1 MKLRFRP
8 LCLVAAVLSLS
19 GCDKPAPPATATPA
33 AAETENQLAEAH
45 DALQRQA
52 LEIETKTAL
61 MDKQLAEMRQSLK
74 DRENAELQS
83 KLEALNKQ
91 NEELRAQAD
100 AARRESDAIAERI
113 AVTPTPNAPPLSEAQ
128 PDYSMFYEGLAPYG
142 SWLEVNGYGYCWQP
156 TIGIAGWRPYL
167 DGCWVWSSF
176 GWAWQTNEPFGWATY
191 HYGRWVN
198 LSGYGWVWVPGSEWA
213 PAWVAWRQSSDCVGW
228 APLPPEQGICS
239 GVYRDCDSRYGLGP
253 ASYVFINTNVFVS
266 RSYLSLCAPVAQQNR
281 IFQCSV
287 NVTQIVPRSGHRHAF
302 VQQGGP
308 SRSQME
314 QVCGIS
320 VPQRPVQTLPA
331 GQMPAHWRPHERTEA
346 TAPVAMVEL
355 PAIAPGARVMR
366 PEIKEHIQRPAR
378 VSESVSVPQHVATEI
393 REQGNAN
400 AAAEHARMRVA
411 AEQDQAA
418 ALQQRQQQEMQERLL
433 AEKRATEQAA
443 VVQQQEALAAQQ
455 QRMAA
460 EQTAATENERT
471 RRQAEV
477 LAMQQQQEETTR
489 RSAEEQLRIKHE
501 TERRTQEIAQRQAEE
516 HTRAQHETERRSQEM
531 AQRQAEEHTRAQHE
545 AAQRTQEMAKRQA
558 EESARRQQET
568 ETQRAHELTRR
579 TAEEQQM
586 RAQHEAERQAQEM
599 ARRQAEEAG
608 RRAQEHAQRQA
619 EEQAHRAQE
628 EARRTAAEAT
638 HRAAGEASRNPSHPG
653 RP

>member
-1 MKLRFRP
+1 MKSRFRP
-8 LCLVAAVLSLS
+8 LCVVAAVFALS
-19 GCDKPAPPATATPA
+19 GCDKPGPPAAATPA

-61 MDKQLAEMRQSLK
+61 VDKQLAEMQQSLK

-83 KLEALNKQ
+83 RLEALQQQ

-100 AARRESDAIAERI
+100 AARRESDAIAERM
-113 AVTPTPNAPPLSEAQ
+113 AVTPPPNAPPPPEAQ

-142 SWLEVNGYGYCWQP
+142 SWLEVNGCGYCWQP
-156 TIGIAGWRPYL
+156 TISIAGWRPYL

-176 GWAWQTNEPFGWATY
+176 GWAWQTNEPFGWAAY

-198 LSGYGWVWVPGSEWA
+198 LSGYGWIWVPGSEWA

-228 APLPPEQGICS
+228 APLPPEPGVCS
-239 GVYRDCDSRYGLGP
+239 GVYRDCDSRYGLDP
-253 ASYVFINTNVFVS
+253 ASYVFINTNLFVS
-266 RSYLSLCAPVAQQNR
+266 SSYLSLCSPLTQQAR

-308 SRSQME
+308 PRAQME
-314 QVCGIS
+314 QACGLA
-320 VPQRPVQTLPA
+320 VPERQVKTLPA
-331 GQMPAHWRPHERTEA
+331 TQVLTQQRPHERTEA
-346 TAPVAMVEL
+346 AAPMAMVEL
-355 PAIAPGARVMR
+355 PAITPGTHVTR
-366 PEIKEHIQRPAR
+366 PEIKEHIQRPTR
-378 VSESVSVPQHVATEI
+378 VSEFVSAPQHVATEI
-393 REQGNAN
+393 REQGIAN
-400 AAAEHARMRVA
+400 AAAEQAHLRA
-411 AEQDQAA
+411 AGEQAQAA
-418 ALQQRQQQEMQERLL
+418 ALQQRQQQEMQDRLL

-460 EQTAATENERT
+460 EQTAAENERT

-477 LAMQQQQEETTR
+477 LTMQQQQEETTR
-489 RSAEEQLRIKHE
+489 RTAEEQLRIKHE
-501 TERRTQEIAQRQAEE
+501 TERRTQELAQRQAEE
-516 HTRAQHETERRSQEM
+516 HTRV
-531 AQRQAEEHTRAQHE
+531 QHE
-545 AAQRTQEMAKRQA
+545 AAQRTQEMAQRQA

-568 ETQRAHELTRR
+568 ETLRAQELTRR

-586 RAQHEAERQAQEM
+586 RAQHETERQAQEM
-599 ARRQAEEAG
+599 ARRQAEETS
-608 RRAQEHAQRQA
+608 RRAQEQAQRQA

-628 EARRTAAEAT
+628 EARRAAAEAT
-638 HRAAGEASRNPSHPG
+638 HRAASETARNPSQPG

>member
-1 MKLRFRP
+1 MKSRFRP
-8 LCLVAAVLSLS
+8 LCVVAAVFSLS
-19 GCDKPAPPATATPA
+19 GCDKPEPPA
-33 AAETENQLAEAH
+33 AAAPAAVEASNQLAEAH

-61 MDKQLAEMRQSLK
+61 MDKQLAEMQQSLK

-100 AARRESDAIAERI
+100 TARRESDAIAERM
-113 AVTPTPNAPPLSEAQ
+113 AATPAPNAPPPPEAQ
-128 PDYSMFYEGLAPYG
+128 TDYSMFYEGLAPYG
-142 SWLEVNGYGYCWQP
+142 SWFEVNGYGYCWQP
-156 TIGIAGWRPYL
+156 SSGIESWRPYL

-198 LSGYGWVWVPGSEWA
+198 LAGYGWVWVPGCEWA

-228 APLPPEQGICS
+228 APLPLEQGVCS
-239 GVYRDCDSRYGLGP
+239 GVYRDCDSIYGLGP
-253 ASYVFINTNVFVS
+253 ASYVFINTNLFVS
-266 RSYLSLCAPVAQQNR
+266 PSYINVCAPVAQQNR

-287 NVTQIVPRSGHRHAF
+287 NVTQIVPRSGHQHAF

-308 SRSQME
+308 PRAQME
-314 QVCGIS
+314 QVCGLA

-331 GQMPAHWRPHERTEA
+331 GQLPVQRRPHERTMA
-346 TAPVAMVEL
+346 GAPVAMVEL
-355 PAIAPGARVMR
+355 PAIAPGVRVIR

-378 VSESVSVPQHVATEI
+378 VSEVVSAPQHVATEI

-400 AAAEHARMRVA
+400 AAAEQARMRAA
-411 AEQDQAA
+411 AEQAQAA

-433 AEKRATEQAA
+433 VEKRATEQAA
-443 VVQQQEALAAQQ
+443 VVQQQEAQAALR

-460 EQTAATENERT
+460 EQTAAAENERA
-471 RRQAEV
+471 RRQAES

-489 RSAEEQLRIKHE
+489 RAGEEQLRIKHE
-501 TERRTQEIAQRQAEE
+501 TERRM
-516 HTRAQHETERRSQEM
+516 QEM

-568 ETQRAHELTRR
+568 EMQRVQEQTRR
-579 TAEEQQM
+579 AAEEQQM
-586 RAQHEAERQAQEM
+586 RAQHETERQAQEM
-599 ARRQAEEAG
+599 ARRQAEETS
-608 RRAQEHAQRQA
+608 RRAQEQAQRQA

-628 EARRTAAEAT
+628 EANRTAAEAA
-638 HRAAGEASRNPSHPG
+638 HRAAGESARNPSHPG

>member
-1 MKLRFRP
+1 MKSRFRP
-8 LCLVAAVLSLS
+8 LCVVATVLSLS
-19 GCDKPAPPATATPA
+19 GCDKPAPPAAAAPA
-33 AAETENQLAEAH
+33 AAEVGNQLAEAH
-45 DALQRQA
+45 DALKRQA

-61 MDKQLAEMRQSLK
+61 MEKQLAEMQQSLK

-113 AVTPTPNAPPLSEAQ
+113 AATPTPNAPPPPEAE

-156 TIGIAGWRPYL
+156 TISMAGWRPYL
-167 DGCWVWSSF
+167 DGCWVWSEL

-198 LSGYGWVWVPGSEWA
+198 LTGYGWVWVPGSEWA

-239 GVYRDCDSRYGLGP
+239 GVYRDCDSLYGLGP
-253 ASYVFINTNVFVS
+253 ASYVFINTNLFVS
-266 RSYLSLCAPVAQQNR
+266 PSYLSLCAPVEQQAR
-281 IFQCSV
+281 IFQQSV

-308 SRSQME
+308 PRAQME
-314 QVCGIS
+314 QACGLA
-320 VPQRPVQTLPA
+320 VPQSQVQALPA
-331 GQMPAHWRPHERTEA
+331 GQMPAQWRPHERNEA
-346 TAPVAMVEL
+346 HAPVAIVEL
-355 PAIAPGARVMR
+355 PAIAPGARVIR

-378 VSESVSVPQHVATEI
+378 VSEFVSVPQHVGTEI
-393 REQGNAN
+393 REQGNAG
-400 AAAEHARMRVA
+400 AAAEQARMRA
-411 AEQDQAA
+411 AGEQAQAA
-418 ALQQRQQQEMQERLL
+418 VLQQRQQQEIQERLL

-443 VVQQQEALAAQQ
+443 VVQQQEAQATQQ

-460 EQTAATENERT
+460 EQTTAFENERA
-471 RRQAEV
+471 RRQTES

-489 RSAEEQLRIKHE
+489 RAAEEQLRIKHD
-501 TERRTQEIAQRQAEE
+501 TERRT
-516 HTRAQHETERRSQEM
+516 QEM
-531 AQRQAEEHTRAQHE
+531 AQRQAEEHTRAQLE
-545 AAQRTQEMAKRQA
+545 AAQHAQEMAKRQA
-558 EESARRQQET
+558 EESARRQQEA
-568 ETQRAHELTRR
+568 ETQRVQEQTRR
-579 TAEEQQM
+579 AAEEQQM
-586 RAQHEAERQAQEM
+586 RAQHETERQAQEM

-608 RRAQEHAQRQA
+608 RRAQEQAQRQA

-638 HRAAGEASRNPSHPG
+638 LRAAGEASRNPSHPG